1 MSGFPRSTD
10 PWRQAVRLTPRARFP
25 YLETMESSAR
35 IGPALTTARGR
46 RRSAIAALIALALP
60 CAALASAQ
68 GPDAVDEEAPPETWS
83 SAELGLRLTPPLY
96 WQRMTAELPEPLVL
110 SPPGRSGHVAIL
122 ALPLPPGSADLARL
136 TDRAVSSLDE
146 NIRKFK
152 LLSRRE
158 VEIDDQPA
166 SEIYFRGKIDKN
178 EYRWVQTL
186 FVWKERQILLT
197 YTAPAERYLHYLGD
211 YDQILRSI
219 RLRP

>member
-1 MSGFPRSTD
+1 MSWFPRSTD
-10 PWRQAVRLTPRARFP
+10 PWREAVRLTPRARFP
-25 YLETMESSAR
+25 YLETMELPVR
-35 IGPALTTARGR
+35 IGPALTMARGR

-68 GPDAVDEEAPPETWS
+68 ADAVDEEAPPETWS
-83 SAELGLRLTPPLY
+83 SPELGLRLTPPPY
-96 WQRMTAELPEPLVL
+96 WQRMIAELPEPLVL

-122 ALPLPPGSADLARL
+122 ALPLPPGSADLAAL
-136 TDRAVSSLDE
+136 TDRAVSSLAE
-146 NIRKFK
+146 NVRKFK

-186 FVWKERQILLT
+186 FVWKDHQILLT